1 LVDAREAELEDT
13 GPGDID
19 DFLARI
25 DATAGAL
32 NRAALRVLGV
42 DTDAAREAAGHAAR
56 AYGIVGQMRAAAV
69 NAGRGR
75 IALPR
80 EVLDRHGVTESALR
94 AGRPPPGLVAVARV
108 LAERACHHIDGA
120 RQLRRDVPTAAMP
133 VLVTVR
139 FARGHLAR
147 LARADFDLFS
157 PRLEP
162 MPVATP
168 LAVLATM
175 LTGRY

>member
-1 LVDAREAELEDT
+1 
-13 GPGDID
+13 
-19 DFLARI
+19 
-25 DATAGAL
+25 
-32 NRAALRVLGV
+32 
-42 DTDAAREAAGHAAR
+42 
-56 AYGIVGQMRAAAV
+56 
-69 NAGRGR
+69 
-75 IALPR
+75 
-80 EVLDRHGVTESALR
+80 
-94 AGRPPPGLVAVARV
+94 
-108 LAERACHHIDGA
+108 
-120 RQLRRDVPTAAMP
+120 MP